1 MEKNIYTISVK
12 REGNQLWCTCNNEP
26 GVYGFYMN
34 EGEASVDLRYQIKHE
49 IMFKEGRFPEEEI
62 ILEFEYD

>member
-1 MEKNIYTISVK
+1 MERKTYNIAVK
-12 REGNQLWCTCNNEP
+12 KEGNQLWCTCHQEP

-49 IMFKEGRFPEEEI
+49 IMFKEGRFPKEEI
-62 ILEFEYD
+62 ELHFEYE